1 MIDRKRIFVGSLNL
15 DPRSI
20 DINTE
25 MGLLIESPDMSSS
38 LAAGFL
44 QRLPT
49 IAWRVKLEPDG
60 DMGWHGMIDGEQVV
74 ESTEPQTSGWGRLKA
89 WFLKIAPESQL

>member
-1 MIDRKRIFVGSLNL
+1 M
-15 DPRSI
+15 
-20 DINTE
+20 
-25 MGLLIESPDMSSS
+25 IESTELSSS
-38 LAAGFL
+38 LAEGFL

-60 DMGWHGMIDGEQVV
+60 DLSWHGMTDGEKIA
-74 ESTEPQTSGWGRLKA
+74 EATEPQTSGWERFKA